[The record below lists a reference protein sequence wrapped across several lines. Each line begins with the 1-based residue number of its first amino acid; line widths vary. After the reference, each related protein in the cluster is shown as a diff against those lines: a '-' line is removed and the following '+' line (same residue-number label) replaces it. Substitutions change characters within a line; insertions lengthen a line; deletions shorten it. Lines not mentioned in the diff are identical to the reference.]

1 LVTINPDEATA
12 ARSSTTA
19 VWGIQRGDERVQFQL
34 ALDASDFTEK
44 AILDNY
50 NARSFYESDVS
61 MLMLNV
67 LRSGDVVFD
76 VGANCGYFSVLAAS
90 LVGPRGHVMA
100 MEPAPSCLARLKANL
115 QRNALANVSVVEKV
129 VTDRAGETIFH
140 LNRDNNGGHA
150 LWNPGE
156 WPDNNLTRANPASL
170 SLAATTLDAEWK
182 SRALNLPKLIKI
194 DTEGAEERVLRGAQE
209 LVSDCKV
216 PFVVAELHEFGLQ
229 KLGSTQASLRALM
242 ENFGY
247 STFSLYFSGAMPKFV
262 PRGCEIRC
270 PFFINIL
277 FSTPERIAEYWPIA
291 AVDPRSPL

>member
-1 LVTINPDEATA
+1 MMLDIADAT
-12 ARSSTTA
+12 
-19 VWGIQRGDERVQFQL
+19 Q
-34 ALDASDFTEK
+34 K
-44 AILDNY
+44 HILD
-50 NARSFYESDVS
+50 FYDAGNLYEPDISR
-61 MLMLNV
+61 LMINV
-67 LRSGDVVFD
+67 LKKGDVVFD

-90 LVGPRGHVMA
+90 LVGPRGHIVA

-115 QRNALANVSVVEKV
+115 QRNTLANVSVVEKV
-129 VTDRAGETIFH
+129 VTDRAGEAIFH
-140 LNRDNNGGHA
+140 LNRDNSGGHA

-170 SLAATTLDAEWK
+170 SVAATTLDAEWK
-182 SRALNLPKLIKI
+182 SGGQAIPKLIKI
-194 DTEGAEERVLRGAQE
+194 DTEGAEERVLRGARE
-209 LVSDCKV
+209 LVSACKV

-277 FSTPERIAEYWPIA
+277 FSTPERIAEYWPVA